1 MVSLSTC
8 SVKLAMEHGIDIR
21 NENTETGINIL
32 GIPRLFNQIS
42 VLGRN
47 TRGHIVNGI
56 VNIIVDE
63 GIVIQEDADL
73 LEGGDIEIV

>member
-21 NENTETGINIL
+21 NENTEAGINIL
-32 GIPRLFNQIS
+32 GIPRLFNQSS
-42 VLGRN
+42 VFGRN

-56 VNIIVDE
+56 VDIVVDE
-63 GIVIQEDADL
+63 GVVIQENADL
-73 LEGGDIEIV
+73 LEGGAL

>member
-1 MVSLSTC
+1 
-8 SVKLAMEHGIDIR
+8 MEHGIDIR
-21 NENTETGINIL
+21 NKNTETGINIL
-32 GIPRLFNQIS
+32 GIPRLFNQCC

-63 GIVIQEDADL
+63 GVVIQEDADL
-73 LEGGDIEIV
+73 FEGGESLV